1 MAHNCSCTCT
11 YAFVSVFVFLFMS
24 SAAVAFVIYVLLS
37 SYLNDW
43 QERGHLEA
51 HELNTL
57 FGNIQEVYDFNVIL
71 LSELE
76 QSGTEPIKIA
86 KCFIK
91 LQDEFDAYTQYW

>member
-1 MAHNCSCTCT
+1 MFFFHLCLF
-11 YAFVSVFVFLFMS
+11 FVCDFC
-24 SAAVAFVIYVLLS
+24 YTN

-57 FGNIQEVYDFNVIL
+57 FGNIQEVYDFSVIL
-71 LSELE
+71 LNELE

-91 LQDEFDAYTQYW
+91 LQDKFDAYTQYW

>member
-1 MAHNCSCTCT
+1 MNVCVHH
-11 YAFVSVFVFLFMS
+11 
-24 SAAVAFVIYVLLS
+24 S

-57 FGNIQEVYDFNVIL
+57 FGNIQEVYDFSVIL

-91 LQDEFDAYTQYW
+91 LQDKFDAYTQYW